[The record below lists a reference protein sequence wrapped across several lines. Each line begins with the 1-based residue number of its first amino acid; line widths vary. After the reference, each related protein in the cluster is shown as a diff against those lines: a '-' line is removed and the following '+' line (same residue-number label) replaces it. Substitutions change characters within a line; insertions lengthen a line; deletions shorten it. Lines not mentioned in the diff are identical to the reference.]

1 MALFST
7 CSLGQKPHRT
17 HAVKAVLTVHVPLG
31 LWQLKCRQ
39 CRRAGA
45 GDPPP
50 KCALCPGHADE
61 TLGKP
66 GSPSSYDGR
75 QPKFGAG
82 ELRHGTGLEDL
93 TNFPPLYTLLPGL
106 SPASTGDN
114 MLLRELAAIN
124 RTPHSIQNGPT
135 LTCIPTEKYPLNPN
149 GSPGGIAG
157 ICSQDGRHLALMPH
171 PERAVRPW
179 QWAWRPS
186 PFDALATSPWLQLF
200 VNAWNWTQEDRV

>member
-135 LTCIPTEKYPLNPN
+135 LTCIHPPAPL
-149 GSPGGIAG
+149 SW
-157 ICSQDGRHLALMPH
+157 QDLLCCLLPPPAPH
-171 PERAVRPW
+171 RTQGKLSTQAARDVR
-179 QWAWRPS
+179 
-186 PFDALATSPWLQLF
+186 
-200 VNAWNWTQEDRV
+200 